1 MTDMV
6 AWNVYVPNEDR
17 EGPVFRRLDTVF
29 YDRGCDARYVRETLI
44 EHDGYPDAIEVTR

>member
-1 MTDMV
+1 MTDLV

-29 YDRGCDARYVRETLI
+29 YDRAVTPDMCVKTLI
-44 EHDGYPDAIEVTR
+44 EHDVTRT